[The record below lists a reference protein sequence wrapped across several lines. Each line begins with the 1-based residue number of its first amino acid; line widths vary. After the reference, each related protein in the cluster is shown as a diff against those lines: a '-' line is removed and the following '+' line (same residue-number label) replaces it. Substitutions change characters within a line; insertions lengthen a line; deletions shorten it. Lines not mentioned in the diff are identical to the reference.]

1 MSVYLVQFSE
11 DPSLIKI
18 GYSKT
23 PRERIKTLESYYGPA
38 LHIYTIKDEDSVKEL
53 SPINT
58 PLNVELSIVLNDLT
72 VTTNY
77 ILSMK
82 NKINL

>member
-1 MSVYLVQFSE
+1 MNIGPNTQELLKSIHAASDKLREELLTLNNVLEPVLLV
-11 DPSLIKI
+11 DTDM
-18 GYSKT
+18 G
-23 PRERIKTLESYYGPA
+23 
-38 LHIYTIKDEDSVKEL
+38 EDSVKEL

-58 PLNVELSIVLNDLT
+58 PLNVELSIILNDLT
-72 VTTNY
+72 EATNY

>member
-1 MSVYLVQFSE
+1 MNIGPNTQELLKSIHSASDKLREELLTLNNVLEPVLLVDTDMS
-11 DPSLIKI
+11 
-18 GYSKT
+18 
-23 PRERIKTLESYYGPA
+23 
-38 LHIYTIKDEDSVKEL
+38 EDSVKEL

-72 VTTNY
+72 VATNY

>member
-1 MSVYLVQFSE
+1 MNIGPNTQELLKSIHAASDKLREELLTLNNVLEPVLLVDTDMS
-11 DPSLIKI
+11 
-18 GYSKT
+18 
-23 PRERIKTLESYYGPA
+23 
-38 LHIYTIKDEDSVKEL
+38 EDSVKEL

-72 VTTNY
+72 VATNY

>member
-1 MSVYLVQFSE
+1 MNIGPNTQELLKSIHAASDKLREELLTLNNVLEPVLLV
-11 DPSLIKI
+11 DTDI
-18 GYSKT
+18 G
-23 PRERIKTLESYYGPA
+23 
-38 LHIYTIKDEDSVKEL
+38 EDSVKEL

-58 PLNVELSIVLNDLT
+58 PLNVELSIILNDLT
-72 VTTNY
+72 VATNY

>member
-1 MSVYLVQFSE
+1 MNIGPNTQELLKSIHSASDKLREELLTLNNVLEPVLLV
-11 DPSLIKI
+11 DTDM
-18 GYSKT
+18 G
-23 PRERIKTLESYYGPA
+23 
-38 LHIYTIKDEDSVKEL
+38 EDSVKEL

-58 PLNVELSIVLNDLT
+58 PLNVELSIILNDLT
-72 VTTNY
+72 VATNY

>member
-1 MSVYLVQFSE
+1 MNIGPNTQELLKSIHSASDKLHEELLTLNNVLEPVLLV
-11 DPSLIKI
+11 DTDM
-18 GYSKT
+18 G
-23 PRERIKTLESYYGPA
+23 
-38 LHIYTIKDEDSVKEL
+38 EDSVKEL

-58 PLNVELSIVLNDLT
+58 PLNVELSIILNDLT
-72 VTTNY
+72 VATNY

>member
-1 MSVYLVQFSE
+1 MNIGPNTQELLKSIHSASDKLREELLTLNNVLEPVLLV
-11 DPSLIKI
+11 DTDM
-18 GYSKT
+18 G
-23 PRERIKTLESYYGPA
+23 
-38 LHIYTIKDEDSVKEL
+38 EDSVKEL

-58 PLNVELSIVLNDLT
+58 PLNVELSIILNDLT
-72 VTTNY
+72 EATNY

>member
-1 MSVYLVQFSE
+1 MNIGPNTQELLKSIHAASDKLREELLTLNNVLEPVLLV
-11 DPSLIKI
+11 DTDM
-18 GYSKT
+18 G
-23 PRERIKTLESYYGPA
+23 
-38 LHIYTIKDEDSVKEL
+38 EDSVKEL

-58 PLNVELSIVLNDLT
+58 PLNVELSIILNDLT
-72 VTTNY
+72 VATNY

>member
-1 MSVYLVQFSE
+1 MNIGPNTQELLKSIHSASDKLREELLTLNNVLEPVLLV
-11 DPSLIKI
+11 DTDM
-18 GYSKT
+18 G
-23 PRERIKTLESYYGPA
+23 
-38 LHIYTIKDEDSVKEL
+38 EDSVKEL

-72 VTTNY
+72 VATNY

>member
-1 MSVYLVQFSE
+1 MNIGPNTQELLKNIHSASDKLREELLTLNNVLEPVLLVDTDMS
-11 DPSLIKI
+11 
-18 GYSKT
+18 
-23 PRERIKTLESYYGPA
+23 
-38 LHIYTIKDEDSVKEL
+38 EDSVKEL

-72 VTTNY
+72 VATNY

>member
-1 MSVYLVQFSE
+1 MNIGPNTQELLKSIHAASDKLREELLTLNNVLEPVLLV
-11 DPSLIKI
+11 DTDM
-18 GYSKT
+18 G
-23 PRERIKTLESYYGPA
+23 
-38 LHIYTIKDEDSVKEL
+38 EDSVKEL

-72 VTTNY
+72 AATNY

>member
-1 MSVYLVQFSE
+1 MNIGPNTQELLKSIHSASDKLREELLTLNNVLEPVLLV
-11 DPSLIKI
+11 DTDM
-18 GYSKT
+18 G
-23 PRERIKTLESYYGPA
+23 
-38 LHIYTIKDEDSVKEL
+38 EDSVKEL

-58 PLNVELSIVLNDLT
+58 PLNVELSIVLNDLI
-72 VTTNY
+72 VATNY

>member
-1 MSVYLVQFSE
+1 MNIGPNTQELLKSIHAASDKLREELLTLNNVLEPVLLVDTDKS
-11 DPSLIKI
+11 
-18 GYSKT
+18 
-23 PRERIKTLESYYGPA
+23 
-38 LHIYTIKDEDSVKEL
+38 EDSVKEL

-58 PLNVELSIVLNDLT
+58 PLNVELSIILNDLA
-72 VTTNY
+72 VATNY

>member
-1 MSVYLVQFSE
+1 MNIGPNTQELLKSIHEASDKLREELLTLNNVLEPVLLV
-11 DPSLIKI
+11 DTDM
-18 GYSKT
+18 G
-23 PRERIKTLESYYGPA
+23 
-38 LHIYTIKDEDSVKEL
+38 EDSVKEL

-58 PLNVELSIVLNDLT
+58 PLNVELSIILNDLT
-72 VTTNY
+72 VATNY

>member
-1 MSVYLVQFSE
+1 MNIGPNTQVLLKSIHSASDKLREELLTLNNVLEPVLLV
-11 DPSLIKI
+11 DTDM
-18 GYSKT
+18 G
-23 PRERIKTLESYYGPA
+23 
-38 LHIYTIKDEDSVKEL
+38 EDSVKEL

-58 PLNVELSIVLNDLT
+58 PLNVELSIILNDLT
-72 VTTNY
+72 VATNY

>member
-1 MSVYLVQFSE
+1 MNIGPNTQELLKSIHAASDKLREELLTLNNVLEPILLV
-11 DPSLIKI
+11 DTDM
-18 GYSKT
+18 G
-23 PRERIKTLESYYGPA
+23 
-38 LHIYTIKDEDSVKEL
+38 EDSVKEL

-58 PLNVELSIVLNDLT
+58 PLNVELSIILNDLT
-72 VTTNY
+72 VATNY

>member
-1 MSVYLVQFSE
+1 MNIGPNTQELLKSIHAASDKLREELLTLNNVLEPVLLV
-11 DPSLIKI
+11 D
-18 GYSKT
+18 T
-23 PRERIKTLESYYGPA
+23 DM
-38 LHIYTIKDEDSVKEL
+38 DEDSVKEL

-58 PLNVELSIVLNDLT
+58 PLNVELSIILNDLT
-72 VTTNY
+72 VATNY

>member
-1 MSVYLVQFSE
+1 MNIGPNTQELLKSIHAASDKLREELLTLNNVLEPVLLV
-11 DPSLIKI
+11 DTDM
-18 GYSKT
+18 G
-23 PRERIKTLESYYGPA
+23 
-38 LHIYTIKDEDSVKEL
+38 EDSVKEL

-72 VTTNY
+72 VATNY

>member
-1 MSVYLVQFSE
+1 MNIGPNTQELLKSIHSASDKLREELLTLNNVLEPVLLVDTNKS
-11 DPSLIKI
+11 
-18 GYSKT
+18 
-23 PRERIKTLESYYGPA
+23 
-38 LHIYTIKDEDSVKEL
+38 EDSVKEL

-58 PLNVELSIVLNDLT
+58 PLNVELSIILNDLT
-72 VTTNY
+72 EATNY

>member
-1 MSVYLVQFSE
+1 MNIGPNTQELLKSIHSASDKLREELLTLNNVLEPVLLV
-11 DPSLIKI
+11 DTDM
-18 GYSKT
+18 G
-23 PRERIKTLESYYGPA
+23 
-38 LHIYTIKDEDSVKEL
+38 EDSVKEL

-72 VTTNY
+72 AATNY

>member
-1 MSVYLVQFSE
+1 MNIGPNTQELLKSIHAASDKLREELLTLNNVLEPVLLV
-11 DPSLIKI
+11 D
-18 GYSKT
+18 T
-23 PRERIKTLESYYGPA
+23 DM
-38 LHIYTIKDEDSVKEL
+38 DEDSVKEL

-72 VTTNY
+72 VATNY

>member
-1 MSVYLVQFSE
+1 MNIGPNTQELLKSIHSASDKLREELLTLNNVLEPVLLV
-11 DPSLIKI
+11 DTDV
-18 GYSKT
+18 G
-23 PRERIKTLESYYGPA
+23 
-38 LHIYTIKDEDSVKEL
+38 EDSVKEL

-72 VTTNY
+72 VATNY